1 MLVRREYVFPHGWLF
16 FFEGQ
21 GGWASGG
28 NVQLQHV
35 AMVSYFFLRL
45 EMEVWKELMGFS
57 SENLD

>member
-28 NVQLQHV
+28 NAQLQHV
-35 AMVSYFFLRL
+35 AIVSYLFY
-45 EMEVWKELMGFS
+45 VWKWKLKGIDGRF
-57 SENLD
+57 